1 MDRVVIGCDVARGGE
16 DSTAIAILENNKIL
30 PIITLNKFDVVE
42 VTREVQN
49 ISDTYKPLNIYVDVI
64 GIGAGV
70 VDNLLHSGYPVIG
83 INVAKS
89 AWNKDRFKILRDEL
103 WWNLRECVN
112 PRADNPVL
120 LPDDKILL
128 KEISKVSY
136 GYRSGKIEIESK
148 DDMKKKIGHSP
159 DRADAVCL
167 SLIGYEHTN
176 QKIGGSSGLGI
187 GWDNYY

>member
-1 MDRVVIGCDVARGGE
+1 MVIGCDVAWMGE
-16 DSTAIAILENNKIL
+16 DSSTIAINENNKIH
-30 PIITLNKFDVVE
+30 PIIIINKFDPYE
-42 VTREVQN
+42 VAREVK
-49 ISDTYKPLNIYVDVI
+49 IYADEYKPTNIYIDVI

-70 VDNLLHSGYPVIG
+70 VADLLHSGYPVTG
-83 INVAKS
+83 INIAKS

-148 DDMKKKIGHSP
+148 DEMKKKIGHSP
-159 DRADAVCL
+159 DRSDAVCL
-167 SLIGYEHTN
+167 ALIGYEHTN
-176 QKIGGSSGLGI
+176 QKTGGSSGLGI
-187 GWDNYY
+187 GWDNY